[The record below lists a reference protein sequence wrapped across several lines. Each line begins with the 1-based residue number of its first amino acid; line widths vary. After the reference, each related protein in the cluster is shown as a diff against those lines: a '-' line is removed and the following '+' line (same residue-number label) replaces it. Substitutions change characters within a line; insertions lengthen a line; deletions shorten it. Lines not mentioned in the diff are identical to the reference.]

1 MGDNGCDEPE
11 VRGKVALY
19 VVGQISGSERW
30 TVEEHLA
37 RCPECLDESR
47 ILGDAVLALTF
58 LGDADRQELIA
69 EFGVPAGVATAP
81 VAARTAT
88 TSGPPARVDADRRPA
103 PRAPGTTRPG
113 SRPRRPLRRGPVM
126 VAGGLVL
133 VVLLAVGGV
142 LGQAALFG
150 PPSPAPTALVAD
162 SGGSASGAV
171 LSVTVSAGG
180 GDSAVRATVSGLEP
194 NRSYRFYVT
203 DVDGNS
209 YDMAGVTGT
218 EQAQD
223 LTTACPV
230 PMDRVDRFS
239 VTAPDGAL
247 VVAAVVRRDTDAPS
261 PPG

>member
-11 VRGKVALY
+11 VRDKVALY
-19 VVGQISGSERW
+19 VVGQISDSERW
-30 TVEEHLA
+30 AVEEHLA
-37 RCPECLDESR
+37 RCADCLDESR
-47 ILGDAVLALTF
+47 VLGDAVLALTL

-69 EFGVPAGVATAP
+69 EFGVPGGVTTSH

-88 TSGPPARVDADRRPA
+88 ASGPPARIEADRRPT
-103 PRAPGTTRPG
+103 PRAPGTTGPG
-113 SRPRRPLRRGPVM
+113 SRSRRPLRRRPVM

-150 PPSPAPTALVAD
+150 PPASAPTALVAD
-162 SGGSASGAV
+162 SGGSATGAV

-180 GDSAVRATVSGLEP
+180 GDAAVRATVSGLEP

-209 YDMAGVTGT
+209 YDMAAVTGT

-223 LTTACPV
+223 FTTACPV

-247 VVAAVVRRDTDAPS
+247 VVAATVRRDTDAPTA
-261 PPG
+261 PG